1 MDASNPSTV
10 PTFAS
15 RTPLHV
21 GAVGLLVRDLEGVTQ
36 FYRDVI
42 GLAVLDQDRHRARL
56 GVEGIVLVELEH
68 GPDALPDDKRRA
80 GLYHTAFLMP
90 TRPDLAR
97 WVLHIA
103 REKVPITGASD
114 HGVSEAF
121 YLDDPEGNGVEVYAD
136 RPPETWRWSDGLVAM
151 PTERLDV
158 EDLLASVNA
167 QDAYDGAP
175 RGLRIGH
182 IHLRVGE
189 LEQAEAFYR
198 GAIGLDLTRKRQ
210 GAAFM
215 SSGGYHHHVA
225 GNIWHS
231 AGAGPRDPDR
241 AGLAWFSLLANDP
254 AIIRA
259 RLEEAG
265 APLSPGPSGVQT
277 ADPWGTQIR
286 VVAA

>member
-1 MDASNPSTV
+1 MDASNPSAI
-10 PTFAS
+10 PTFAN

-21 GAVGLLVRDLEGVTQ
+21 GKVGLVVRDLERVAG

-42 GLAVLDQDRHRARL
+42 GLAVLDRDGKRGRL
-56 GVEGIVLVELEH
+56 GVNGITLVELEH
-68 GPDALPDDKRRA
+68 RPDALPDDTRSA

-151 PTERLDV
+151 PTERLDM
-158 EDLLASVNA
+158 EDLVASANA

-175 RGLRIGH
+175 AGLRIGH

-231 AGAGPRDPDR
+231 AGAGPRDPER
-241 AGLAWFSLLANDP
+241 AGLAWFSLRADDP
-254 AIIRA
+254 AAIRA
-259 RLEEAG
+259 RLETAR
-265 APLSPGPSGVQT
+265 APLSAGPSGVQT

-286 VVAA
+286 IVSA

>member
-1 MDASNPSTV
+1 MDASNPSAV
-10 PTFAS
+10 PPFAS

-21 GAVGLLVRDLEGVTQ
+21 GAVGLVVRDLQRVAQ

-42 GLAVLDQDRHRARL
+42 GLAVLDQHRHRETL
-56 GVEGIVLVELEH
+56 GVDDVTLVELEH
-68 GPDALPDDKRRA
+68 RPDALPDDKRTA

-90 TRPDLAR
+90 TRSDLAR

-158 EDLLASVNA
+158 EGLIASVNA
-167 QDAYDGAP
+167 QHGYDGAAA
-175 RGLRIGH
+175 GLRIGH

-225 GNIWHS
+225 GNVWHS
-231 AGAGPRDPDR
+231 AGACARDPDR
-241 AGLAWFSLLANDP
+241 AGLAWFSLQANDP
-254 AIIRA
+254 AALSA
-259 RLEEAG
+259 RLEKAQV
-265 APLSPGPSGVQT
+265 ATQTSSSGRET
-277 ADPWGTQIR
+277 ADPWGTRIR
-286 VVAA
+286 IVPT

>member
-1 MDASNPSTV
+1 V
-10 PTFAS
+10 
-15 RTPLHV
+15 
-21 GAVGLLVRDLEGVTQ
+21 
-36 FYRDVI
+36 
-42 GLAVLDQDRHRARL
+42 
-56 GVEGIVLVELEH
+56 
-68 GPDALPDDKRRA
+68 PDDKRSA

-158 EDLLASVNA
+158 EGLVASVNA
-167 QDAYDGAP
+167 QHGYDGAP
-175 RGLRIGH
+175 AGLRIGH

-198 GAIGLDLTRKRQ
+198 CAIGLDLTRKRQ

-225 GNIWHS
+225 GNVWHS
-231 AGAGPRDPDR
+231 AGACARDPDR
-241 AGLAWFSLLANDP
+241 AGLAWFSLQANDP
-254 AIIRA
+254 AALSA
-259 RLEEAG
+259 RLEKAQV
-265 APLSPGPSGVQT
+265 ATHTSSSGLET
-277 ADPWGTQIR
+277 ADPWGTRIR
-286 VVAA
+286 IVPA

>member
-1 MDASNPSTV
+1 MDASNPSAI
-10 PTFAS
+10 PTFAN

-21 GAVGLLVRDLEGVTQ
+21 GEVGLVVRDLERVAG

-42 GLAVLDQDRHRARL
+42 GLTVLDRDEQRARL
-56 GVEGIVLVELEH
+56 GVDGITLVELEH
-68 GPDALPDDKRRA
+68 RPDALPDDTRSA

-90 TRPDLAR
+90 TRADLAH
-97 WVLHIA
+97 WVRHIA
-103 REKVPITGASD
+103 REKVSITGASD

-158 EDLLASVNA
+158 EDLVASANA
-167 QDAYDGAP
+167 QDAFDGAP
-175 RGLRIGH
+175 AGLRIGH

-231 AGAGPRDPDR
+231 AGAGARDPQR
-241 AGLAWFSLLANDP
+241 AGLAWFSLRADDP
-254 AIIRA
+254 AAIRA
-259 RLEEAG
+259 RLEKAG
-265 APLSPGPSGVQT
+265 APLSAGPLGVQT

-286 VVAA
+286 IVSA